1 MAHNVARKLISS
13 KVDSIL
19 PDDQSLSVLSLQNQ
33 EVILLSFKIFRFN
46 CCGLDVHKTWIFAC
60 IGITDSNGRTDY
72 KQARFSSFSKGLK
85 ELCDWLAKYNC
96 SEVCMESIGKYWI
109 PVFNVLEKANNSVIL
124 AHPKYT
130 KPQKGN
136 KTDRKDAKWICD
148 LFMCEMIKPSFI
160 PPADIRHLRDL
171 VRYRFKLTCMITGE
185 KNRAQNC
192 LTVSNLK
199 LDDVFSDV
207 FGKSSR
213 SITEYMLAHPGEL
226 FDVAPFVDRR
236 CKTPIEEIQAAVDG
250 AVSPEQAIKLR
261 QCLDHIDE
269 LEKHLEEIE
278 REILRLSDRYQDA
291 LDLIRTVPGFNKNQ
305 MTAIQ
310 ILSEIGGDMSV
321 FLTAK
326 HLVSWAGCCPRNDQS
341 NKKIK
346 STRISRAGNYIKP
359 ILVQVANGLLRSRKH
374 PEITDRYKRIR
385 SHRGHKKAIIAICRM
400 FLTAIWH
407 ILSDL
412 KPYTAEGFLESR
424 PVNESKVL
432 TTSQA
437 LNLLKQHG
445 YTIKDDV
452 TPAMN

>member
-1 MAHNVARKLISS
+1 LA
-13 KVDSIL
+13 
-19 PDDQSLSVLSLQNQ
+19 
-33 EVILLSFKIFRFN
+33 FKIFRFN

-60 IGITDSNGRTDY
+60 IGLTDANGRTEY
-72 KQARFSSFSKGLK
+72 KEKRFSSFSRGLR
-85 ELCDWLAKYNC
+85 ELAAWLASYKC
-96 SEVCMESIGKYWI
+96 TDVCMESTGKYWI
-109 PVFNVLEKANNSVIL
+109 PVFNVLEKTCNVIL

-148 LFMCEMIKPSFI
+148 LFMCDMIKPSFI
-160 PPADIRHLRDL
+160 PPAEIRHLRDL
-171 VRYRFKLTCMITGE
+171 VRYRSKLTNMLTGE

-213 SITEYMLAHPGEL
+213 SITEYILARPGEA
-226 FDVAPFVDRR
+226 FDVTPFVDKR

-269 LEKHLEEIE
+269 LEKHKAEMEQ
-278 REILRLSDRYQDA
+278 EILRVSDPYLDA
-291 LDLIRTVPGFNKNQ
+291 LELIRTVPGFDKNPF
-305 MTAIQ
+305 TAIQ

-321 FLTAK
+321 FPTDK

-341 NKKIK
+341 NFKIK
-346 STRISRAGNYIKP
+346 STRISRAGSYLKP
-359 ILVQVANGLLRSRKH
+359 VLVQVANALIKSKKH
-374 PEITDRYKRIR
+374 QEITERYRRIK
-385 SHRGHKKAIIAICRM
+385 SHRGHKKAIIAVCRM
-400 FLTAIWH
+400 LLTAIWH
-407 ILSDL
+407 ILTDL
-412 KPYTAEGFLESR
+412 KPYTAEGYLAPR
-424 PVNESKVL
+424 PVKTEKIL

-437 LNLLKQHG
+437 LNLLKLRG
-445 YTIKDDV
+445 YVIKDDLPV
-452 TPAMN
+452 TAS